1 MLSTIAFDRKCGYV
15 IIEIDWRRDMPTLS
29 GIVEEM
35 ADQVSFEYAKLK
47 RARVENINYSQLL
60 MDVVKGNGIQSTK
73 EISML
78 RSEISKVLAQR
89 RAEKAK
95 RQAEFRFRRWG

>member
-1 MLSTIAFDRKCGYV
+1 
-15 IIEIDWRRDMPTLS
+15 MPILS
-29 GIVEEM
+29 GVVEEM
-35 ADQVSFEYAKLK
+35 ADQVSYEYAKLK
-47 RARVENINYSQLL
+47 QMGVERINYSQLL
-60 MDVVKGNGIQSTK
+60 MSVVKGNGAQSAD

-89 RAEKAK
+89 RAERAK